1 MKYSFQEIQEAYD
14 RGDFEALYN
23 LEWNRIEEIL
33 KDTVLRTTNILRYD
47 QFLVE
52 VRIAQNEL
60 RLWK

>member
-1 MKYSFQEIQEAYD
+1 MEFTFKEITEAYEKK
-14 RGDFEALYN
+14 DFEALYN
-23 LEWNRIEEIL
+23 MEWKRIEEIL
-33 KDTVLRTTNILRYD
+33 SDVKLRTTNILRYD